1 MLDAVRVRAQNQ
13 ERTCSHVNARRA
25 NIETSIAKRKRK
37 GKKAGLSALLTLDL
51 PGELGEVEVNH
62 DAG

>member
-1 MLDAVRVRAQNQ
+1 MRD
-13 ERTCSHVNARRA
+13 CA
-25 NIETSIAKRKRK
+25 NIETSIAKWKRK
-37 GKKAGLSALLTLDL
+37 GKKARLSALLTLDL